1 MTDAAKES
9 AMSNPPTV
17 QPFIPANDDFMTR
30 EELARLTPEELVR
43 RTTALKPLLAAH
55 AAECEAKRHPI
66 ESVWNEIRKTGCFYQ
81 FIPKKYGG
89 LEFDADS
96 FIDAML
102 PLSEGCPST
111 GWVAAFC
118 VEHNWMLSQFPE
130 QFQDEIFGTR
140 EGNRV
145 PFVIAPG
152 VTAPPG
158 KAVRVDGGYRI
169 SGRWKWGTGVM
180 HSDWVLVACAIV
192 DGPANVVLFCALP
205 TREVTVLDTWHIDG
219 MEGTGSHDLLI
230 EDVFVPEH
238 RTMNMAD
245 MREGQ
250 ANGARL
256 YDNPLYRQPMI
267 PFLGV
272 TAAIS
277 GVAAA
282 RAAVAA
288 FREQLSSRV
297 IHGTATT
304 QSERPASQMRLGNAA
319 VMAHTAELLL
329 RDAVNTNIRLATPE
343 KRADFEQRSRMRLEI
358 AQAMELCRRA
368 IMMVAE
374 ASGAS
379 SHMRSNPMQR
389 YLRDVN
395 VMSNHIVYDL
405 DGAAELH
412 GRALIGLPPNA
423 LTY

>member
-1 MTDAAKES
+1 MTDLT
-9 AMSNPPTV
+9 PLTV
-17 QPFIPANDDFMTR
+17 QPFIPDNQDFMTR
-30 EELARLTPEELVR
+30 AELAALTPTELIR

-55 AAECEAKRHPI
+55 AAECERMRHPLV
-66 ESVWNEIRKTGCFYQ
+66 ETWNAIRATGCFYH

-118 VEHNWMLSQFPE
+118 VEHNWMLTQFPE
-130 QFQDEIFGTR
+130 RFQDEVFGTR
-140 EGNRV
+140 EGDRV
-145 PFVIAPG
+145 PYVIAPG

-158 KAVRVDGGYRI
+158 KAVAVDGGYRI

-205 TREVTVLDTWHIDG
+205 TRDVTVLDTWHIDG
-219 MEGTGSHDLLI
+219 MEGTGSHDLLVN
-230 EDVFVPEH
+230 DVFVPDY
-238 RTMNMAD
+238 RTMD
-245 MREGQ
+245 MSEMR
-250 ANGARL
+250 NGTAHGSRL
-256 YDNPLYRQPMI
+256 YDNPIYRQPML
-267 PFLGV
+267 PLLGV

-277 GVAAA
+277 GVGAA
-282 RAAVAA
+282 RAAVAQ
-288 FREQLSSRV
+288 FRTQLAERV
-297 IHGTATT
+297 VHGTDMKQA
-304 QSERPASQMRLGNAA
+304 EKPAAQMRLANAN
-319 VMAHTAELLL
+319 VMARTAELLL
-329 RDAVNTNIRLATPE
+329 RDAVNTNIALARPE
-343 KRADFEQRSRMRLEI
+343 GRADFAQRSHMRLQI
-358 AQAMELCRRA
+358 AQAMELCRQA

-379 SHMRSNPMQR
+379 SHLRSNPMQR

-395 VMSNHIVYDL
+395 VMSNHIVYDK

-423 LTY
+423 LTF

>member
-1 MTDAAKES
+1 MIQT
-9 AMSNPPTV
+9 PVV

-30 EELARLTPEELVR
+30 ADLAALTPEDLVR
-43 RTTALKPLLAAH
+43 RTTALKPMLAAH
-55 AAECEAKRHPI
+55 AAECEKQRHPVT
-66 ESVWNEIRKTGCFYQ
+66 SVWNAIRQTGCFYH

-89 LEFDADS
+89 LEFDANT

-102 PLSEGCPST
+102 PISEGCPST

-130 QFQDEIFGTR
+130 SFQDELFGTR
-140 EGNRV
+140 PGDRV
-145 PFVIAPG
+145 PFVITPG

-158 KAVRVDGGYRI
+158 KAVRTEGGFRI

-192 DGPANVVLFCALP
+192 DGPADVVLFCALP

-230 EDVFVPEH
+230 EDAFIPEH
-238 RTMNMAD
+238 RTMNMAE
-245 MREGQ
+245 MR
-250 ANGARL
+250 NGTAHGSRL
-256 YDNPLYRQPMI
+256 YDNPIYRQPMI

-277 GVAAA
+277 GVGAA
-282 RAAVAA
+282 RSAVAQ
-288 FREQLSSRV
+288 FREQIAKR
-297 IHGTATT
+297 IMHGTDIA
-304 QSERPASQMRLGNAA
+304 QGEKPAAQMRLANAN
-319 VMAHTAELLL
+319 VMTRTAELLL
-329 RDAVNTNIRLATPE
+329 RDAVNTNIALAGAE
-343 KRADFEQRSRMRLEI
+343 RRATFEQRSHMRLQI
-358 AQAMELCRRA
+358 AQAMEMCRHA
-368 IMMVAE
+368 IGMVAE
-374 ASGAS
+374 ASGAG
-379 SHMRSNPMQR
+379 SHFRTNPMQR

-395 VMSNHIVYDL
+395 VMSNHIVYDK

-412 GRALIGLPPNA
+412 GRALVGLPPNA

>member
-1 MTDAAKES
+1 MTDLT
-9 AMSNPPTV
+9 PLTV
-17 QPFIPANDDFMTR
+17 QPFIPDNQDFMTR
-30 EELARLTPEELVR
+30 AELAALTPAELIR

-55 AAECEAKRHPI
+55 AAECERVRHPLV
-66 ESVWNEIRKTGCFYQ
+66 ETWNAIRATGCFYH

-118 VEHNWMLSQFPE
+118 VEHNWMLTQFPE
-130 QFQDEIFGTR
+130 RFQDEVFGTR
-140 EGNRV
+140 EGDRV
-145 PFVIAPG
+145 PYVIAPG

-158 KAVRVDGGYRI
+158 KAVAVDGGYRI

-205 TREVTVLDTWHIDG
+205 TRDVMVLDTWHIDG
-219 MEGTGSHDLLI
+219 MEGTGSHDLLVN
-230 EDVFVPEH
+230 DVFVPEY
-238 RTMNMAD
+238 RTMD
-245 MREGQ
+245 MSEMR
-250 ANGARL
+250 NGTAYGSRL
-256 YDNPLYRQPMI
+256 YDNPIYRQPML
-267 PFLGV
+267 PLLGV

-277 GVAAA
+277 GVGAA
-282 RAAVAA
+282 RAAVAQ
-288 FREQLSSRV
+288 FRTQLAERV
-297 IHGTATT
+297 VHGTDMKQA
-304 QSERPASQMRLGNAA
+304 EKPAAQMRLANAN
-319 VMAHTAELLL
+319 VMARTAELLL
-329 RDAVNTNIRLATPE
+329 RDAVNTNIALARPE
-343 KRADFEQRSRMRLEI
+343 GRADFAQRSHMRLQI
-358 AQAMELCRRA
+358 AQAMELCRQA

-379 SHMRSNPMQR
+379 SHLRSNPMQR

-395 VMSNHIVYDL
+395 VMSNHIVYDK

-423 LTY
+423 LTF